1 MKILVVDDSSW
12 QRSMLRKVLGGA
24 GCSVVDAA
32 NGNEAVAK
40 VDAESPDVIVCDL
53 LMPELDGFGFL
64 GLLKER
70 GLSIPVVIASADIQ
84 KATREKCE
92 ELGAF
97 GFVGKPYTPDQLLK
111 VVAAAAQSVGKGDP
125 QLASG
130 C

>member
-12 QRSMLRKVLGGA
+12 QRSMLKKVLGGA
-24 GCSVVDAA
+24 GHSVVDAA
-32 NGNEAVAK
+32 NGNDALAK
-40 VDAESPDVIVCDL
+40 VEAESPEVIVCDL

-64 GLLKER
+64 ALLQER
-70 GLSIPVVIASADIQ
+70 RSTVPVVIASADIQ
-84 KATREKCE
+84 KSSQDKCR

-97 GFVGKPYTPDQLLK
+97 GFVGKPYAPEQLLDI
-111 VVAAAAQSVGKGDP
+111 VAAAAASRGKGDP